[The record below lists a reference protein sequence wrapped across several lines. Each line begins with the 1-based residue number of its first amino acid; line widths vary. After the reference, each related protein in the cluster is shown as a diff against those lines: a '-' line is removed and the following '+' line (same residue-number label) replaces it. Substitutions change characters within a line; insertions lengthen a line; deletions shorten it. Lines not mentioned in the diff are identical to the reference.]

1 MRKLFSAIHNLAIQS
16 FLAIG
21 LASLILTINLF
32 VPQPGYAAAR
42 IVGVASPLENQGS
55 KEVIQPFELTR
66 PAETREEA
74 YEETAKLTKN
84 PKELIKAENKEEK
97 AQEEL
102 LKAEEQ
108 AAK

>member
-1 MRKLFSAIHNLAIQS
+1 MKKLFSSIQNLAVQG
-16 FLAIG
+16 FWAIG
-21 LASLILTINLF
+21 LASLILMINLF
-32 VPQPGYAAAR
+32 VPQPGYAADR
-42 IVGVASPLENQGS
+42 IERGS
-55 KEVIQPFELTR
+55 TEVIQPFELTR

-97 AQEEL
+97 AQEKL